1 MIFVPFFTIVFPLL
15 GHRLEPVQAVE
26 VGLLTEIFGFMSST
40 SAFWRAGLIDFKIS
54 TFALMFAVP
63 TAIIG
68 GVSAHLL
75 PSYWLLVIVGVG
87 LLLFSYL
94 LIHEVD
100 EKRKHDPNQ
109 VNSSVTQHSDI
120 RGRAYR
126 YRRQNDAWR
135 AGTAA
140 IGGVFQGLVGFSAG
154 EMSTVEQVLRGVPV
168 RLAAG
173 NAHLIIAGASI
184 SAAITHLAVDATS
197 GSHIPWNILAATVPA
212 VLIGGQIASVVAG
225 RLSQTTLRLVLSSFL
240 ALIGVVSFYR
250 ASLAPQLHW
259 HAWVVAVA
267 LVAVTSGLLWLL
279 FRRQPN
285 ACARP
290 GVTCCSRVDSD
301 VELRGVAPR
310 SKAPD
315 NDSHRSGE

>member
-1 MIFVPFFTIVFPLL
+1 VIFVPFFTIVFPLL

-75 PSYWLLVIVGVG
+75 PSYWLLVIIGAG
-87 LLLFSYL
+87 LILFSFV
-94 LIHEVD
+94 LIREVD

-109 VNSSVTQHSDI
+109 GNSTIAQHSDR

-126 YRRQNDAWR
+126 YQRQNDVWR

-154 EMSTVEQVLRGVPV
+154 EMSTVEQVLRGVPM

-184 SAAITHLAVDATS
+184 SAAFTHLAVDATT
-197 GSHIPWNILAATVPA
+197 GSRIPWNILAATVPA

-267 LVAVTSGLLWLL
+267 LVAITSGLLWLL

-290 GVTCCSRVDSD
+290 GGTCCSRVDSD

>member
-1 MIFVPFFTIVFPLL
+1 VIFVPFFTIVFPLL

-40 SAFWRAGLIDFKIS
+40 SAFWRQGLIDFKIS
-54 TFALMFAVP
+54 AFALMFAVP

-87 LLLFSYL
+87 LIPFSYL
-94 LIHEVD
+94 LLRDVHED
-100 EKRKHDPNQ
+100 RKHHPGQ
-109 VNSSVTQHSDI
+109 VNTSIAQHCD
-120 RGRAYR
+120 REGRAYR
-126 YRRQNDAWR
+126 YQRRNDTWR

-184 SAAITHLAVDATS
+184 SAAITHLAVDAAT
-197 GSHIPWNILAATVPA
+197 GSRIPWNILAATVPA
-212 VLIGGQIASVVAG
+212 VLIGGQIASIVAG
-225 RLSQTTLRLVLSSFL
+225 RLPQTTLRLVLSSFL

-259 HAWVVAVA
+259 PAWVVVV
-267 LVAVTSGLLWLL
+267 LLLAVTTALLWLL
-279 FRRQPN
+279 FRRQQIG
-285 ACARP
+285 CAQP
-290 GVTCCSRVDSD
+290 GGTCCSRVESD
-301 VELRGVAPR
+301 LESRGAAPR
-310 SKAPD
+310 SEPPYNEA
-315 NDSHRSGE
+315 HRT